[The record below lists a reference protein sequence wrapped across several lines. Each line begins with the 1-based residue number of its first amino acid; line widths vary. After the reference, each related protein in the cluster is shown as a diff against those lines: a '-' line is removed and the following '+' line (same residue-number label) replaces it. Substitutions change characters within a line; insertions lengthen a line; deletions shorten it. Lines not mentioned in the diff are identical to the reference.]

1 MENKNDIRKS
11 KERIKNRIDKAGTIL
26 YADDE
31 CTFLLGFGPEVL
43 SLWTM
48 ITSKLKDLAGEKL
61 MKDAFKI
68 AMDATENNKS
78 CDELEKELK
87 QAKKDLLN
95 KLKEMLERE

>member
-11 KERIKNRIDKAGTIL
+11 KERIKNRIDRKETII

-31 CTFLLGFGPEVL
+31 CTLFLGFGPEVL
-43 SLWTM
+43 AAWTAM
-48 ITSKLKDLAGEKL
+48 TSKLKDIAGKGL
-61 MKDAFKI
+61 MNDAFKI
-68 AMDATENNKS
+68 AMEDNPNKS

>member
-11 KERIKNRIDKAGTIL
+11 KERIKSRIDKKETII

-31 CTFLLGFGPEVL
+31 CTLFLGFGPEVL
-43 SLWTM
+43 AAWTAM
-48 ITSKLKDLAGEKL
+48 TSKLKDIAGKGL
-61 MKDAFKI
+61 MNDAFKI